1 MADEKTY
8 SIDEIEELSGFD
20 RRTIAYY
27 VQQGLLPKVGRRGPR
42 TRYSQLFFDRL
53 RFISKIR
60 GLQDQGAMG
69 TMTLADFRDYFRS
82 VPEET
87 IVGVLEGHEPP
98 PKVDRESRFEE
109 PAMASPLERRRLIA
123 RRIESLHTETDENSA
138 VTLVGSQGMLMDP
151 AQDPSPEIKADENSA
166 ERRYFALPDEA
177 LTAAAGDTPSGEHH
191 RLTLDAIERTP
202 GAPNPDRKLA
212 PDTPFDDELRDALAR
227 LSAVLR
233 RQPRAYL
240 RTTETWTRARV
251 TEELSLSARGL
262 SERHLLLLERV
273 AQILRRLMREGEEGF

>member
-1 MADEKTY
+1 MADDKTY
-8 SIDEIEELSGFD
+8 SIDEIEEQSGFD

-42 TRYSQLFFDRL
+42 TRYSQLFLNRL
-53 RFISKIR
+53 QFIKKIR

-69 TMTLADFRDYFRS
+69 TMTLADFRDLFRS

-87 IVGVLEGHEPP
+87 IAGVIEGREPVP
-98 PKVDRESRFEE
+98 TIGQESGFEA

-123 RRIESLHTETDENSA
+123 RKIENLRSTAVDEGLA
-138 VTLVGSQGMLMDP
+138 APLASQGMPMDP
-151 AQDPSPEIKADENSA
+151 AQEASA
-166 ERRYFALPDEA
+166 EAEVEETFAERSYKALPDEPVE
-177 LTAAAGDTPSGEHH
+177 AAARETPSGEHH
-191 RLTLDAIERTP
+191 RLTLDALEREP
-202 GAPNPDRKLA
+202 DAPVPDRMIA
-212 PDTPFDDELRDALAR
+212 PPPATEDELRDALAR
-227 LSAVLR
+227 LNAVVR

-262 SERHLLLLERV
+262 DDRHLPLLERV
-273 AQILRRLMREGEEGF
+273 AQILRRLMREGEGGF

>member
-1 MADEKTY
+1 MVDDKTY
-8 SIDEIEELSGFD
+8 SIDEIEKLSGFD

-42 TRYSQLFFDRL
+42 TRYSQLFLDRL

-60 GLQDQGAMG
+60 ALQDQGEMG
-69 TMTLADFRDYFRS
+69 TMTLADFRDLFRS

-87 IVGVLEGHEPP
+87 ITGVVEGTAPLPNIGQEA
-98 PKVDRESRFEE
+98 RFEA
-109 PAMASPLERRRLIA
+109 PAMASPLERRRAIA
-123 RRIESLHTETDENSA
+123 RKIENLRPSVDGSA
-138 VTLVGSQGMLMDP
+138 ASEPLATAGMPLDP
-151 AQDPSPEIKADENSA
+151 ARDGSPEADA
-166 ERRYFALPDEA
+166 EERYLARAYQALPDEG
-177 LTAAAGDTPSGEHH
+177 LTAAERDTPSGEHH
-191 RLTLDAIERTP
+191 RLTLDALEREP
-202 GAPNPDRKLA
+202 GAPVPDRKPA
-212 PDTPFDDELRDALAR
+212 RSPATDDQLRDALAR

-262 SERHLLLLERV
+262 SERHLPLLERV
-273 AQILRRLMREGEEGF
+273 AQILRRLMREGEGGF